1 MTCRC
6 YTKRDAVKS
15 RMRSKCGFVL
25 FIVYKSVLF
34 YNILLTIT
42 NKKCIMITEMIIL
55 ERRIVFTFTN
65 LPYETEGTKM
75 KRMKFIACFLCLT
88 LVFSLCSVYAE
99 AFTQSNGAE
108 NNTENEITES
118 DLVTATTTTTTTE
131 IENNAQY
138 YINNLDNRKFLHY
151 DVGSNG
157 RILNFST
164 GTTTNL
170 DARCVWTIQQAY
182 SEYYYI
188 KTTYVNASGTSTTY
202 YLQYTSTQSSSWGY
216 LSLGSLSGTLSN
228 SRWQIVAE
236 DGGYR
241 FVNQASGM
249 SLKRNGNYAY
259 LNTNPQEY
267 SSEYYWRFAK
277 VSDYQSNELTSF
289 SIPANE
295 YTTNLYGSI
304 RFAIS
309 QTTPSSTGTNVAAF
323 ADFDDFRFR
332 GFDSGSQFDSQNE
345 NIRPVFDVNKLGNMF
360 VIKPYEVFR
369 LSINMEHIPSGL
381 TDTFTL
387 SVNPIAGEYIIR
399 SAYSGNNFYIKRLDA
414 AYMCVYQG
422 YDGSAA
428 HGIRLVSAG
437 SGYFYL
443 KTDNNYYLT
452 ADSSD
457 VVTANLYN
465 TGVDNQL
472 WKIVATSHNRVRIQ
486 PKSNANKAL
495 KLYPLTPYT
504 TLRLGTYTSDSNY
517 DDEWQMQIKDVTT
530 FAVPG
535 VDVLDGRQL
544 SRALNREQSATS
556 FGYANTFRYINADW
570 CMTTMRE
577 SNFFVFG
584 GHGLANSIIVDPYTN
599 EQVTSQQLLQLDS
612 NALNSTKL
620 VLYLT
625 CYCGQ
630 GGANGS
636 NLVTTT
642 AALGAQTVI
651 GFTIKI
657 DIEESL
663 LWGQYFLEALL
674 DNYSISYAMSI
685 ADVALGDDS
694 NTTASEHRTV
704 VGNIS
709 TNPYTS

>member
-1 MTCRC
+1 
-6 YTKRDAVKS
+6 
-15 RMRSKCGFVL
+15 
-25 FIVYKSVLF
+25 
-34 YNILLTIT
+34 
-42 NKKCIMITEMIIL
+42 
-55 ERRIVFTFTN
+55 
-65 LPYETEGTKM
+65 
-75 KRMKFIACFLCLT
+75 MKFIRTIAFLLILT
-88 LVFSLCSVYAE
+88 MVFSLCTFYAE
-99 AFTQSNGAE
+99 GHSVGESRGEASEIALSESNVGETRDVAPLA
-108 NNTENEITES
+108 S
-118 DLVTATTTTTTTE
+118 GS
-131 IENNAQY
+131 Y
-138 YINNLDNRKFLHY
+138 YINNLDNRVFLGNKA
-151 DVGSNG
+151 VGTNQ
-157 RILNFST
+157 ILYLTT
-164 GTTTNL
+164 GQTSSL
-170 DARCVWTIQQAY
+170 DSSGCKWQLQYT
-182 SEYYYI
+182 SSGYYYI
-188 KTTYVNASGTSTTY
+188 KSNVTTSSGATATY
-202 YLQYTSTQSSSWGY
+202 YLQYTYPNATSNDYLLFSTLPASVNYAQ
-216 LSLGSLSGTLSN
+216 
-228 SRWQIVAE
+228 WQIVQE
-236 DGGYR
+236 GNGYR
-241 FVNQASGM
+241 IINRIAQKAITVDEF
-249 SLKRNGNYAY
+249 GNPCLRIGAIQY
-259 LNTNPQEY
+259 EEK
-267 SSEYYWRFAK
+267 SYWRFALA
-277 VSDYQSNELTSF
+277 SDYQANELTSF

-295 YTTNLYGSI
+295 YTTSLYGSI

-309 QTTPSSTGTNVAAF
+309 QTTPSSTGTNVAVF

-332 GFDSGSQFDSQNE
+332 GYDSGLRFDSQNE

-360 VIKPYEVFR
+360 AIKAYEVFR
-369 LSINMEHIPSGL
+369 LSIIMEHIPSGL

-457 VVTANLYN
+457 VVTANPYN

-504 TLRLGTYTSDSNY
+504 TLRLGTYTSDSTY
-517 DDEWQMQIKDVTT
+517 DDEWQMQIKDITT

-535 VDVLDGRQL
+535 VNYYDSRQL
-544 SRALNREQSATS
+544 SRTLNGEQSAAS

-577 SNFFVFG
+577 SNFFVFS
-584 GHGLANSIIVDPYTN
+584 GHGLANSI
-599 EQVTSQQLLQLDS
+599 QVGLGPVEYMTSEQLLQLDS
-612 NALNSTKL
+612 KALNSTKL

-625 CYCGQ
+625 CLCGQ
-630 GGANGS
+630 GGANGN

-642 AALGAQTVI
+642 ASLGAQAVI
-651 GFTIKI
+651 GFTIEI
-657 DIEESL
+657 GVNESL

-685 ADVALGDDS
+685 ADDGVQNSGQYTRY
-694 NTTASEHRTV
+694 TTTSQYRTV
-704 VGNIS
+704 IGNIS